1 MATHSSV
8 LAREISW
15 TEEAGG
21 LQSVGSQESDM
32 TYEKMIRKFQKR
44 LRCLQKFQI
53 QHFAVEF
60 YFQLSISLFCF
71 LLCFAPVPLLLL
83 SSPAQH
89 VHVC

>member
-1 MATHSSV
+1 MPGESP
-8 LAREISW
+8 W
-15 TEEAGG
+15 TEEPGE
-21 LQSVGSQESDM
+21 LQSMESHRD

-89 VHVC
+89 VRVC